1 MALKSTIFKAT
12 LAVADI
18 DHGYYADHAL
28 TLARHPSETDE
39 RMMIRLVALALNA
52 HQLQDVCNGDGT
64 LAFGAGL
71 SNVDEPD
78 VWLRDF
84 TGEVKIWIEVGQPED
99 KPIIKA
105 CGKADEVIVYC
116 FNHAADLDPDLHLA
130 GEVAQPHIGLV
141 DVRQAGAEGQRAVA
155 VADVLQLVRVQRE
168 RDQPDHHPLVGF
180 ARVARQRQRMV
191 GVVAVV
197 DVGHRESG
205 LEDGGLE
212 CHQMRLASSAALP
225 T

>member
-1 MALKSTIFKAT
+1 MALKSTIFKAA

-52 HQLQDVCNGDGT
+52 HKLQDVCHGDGT

-84 TGEVKIWIEVGQPED
+84 TGETKLWIEVGQPED
-99 KPIIKA
+99 KPVIKA

-116 FNHAADLDPDLHLA
+116 FNHAAEIWWRGIENKLSRPQNLQVYRVPTEA
-130 GEVAQPHIGLV
+130 S
-141 DVRQAGAEGQRAVA
+141 QA
-155 VADVLQLVRVQRE
+155 L
-168 RDQPDHHPLVGF
+168 
-180 ARVARQRQRMV
+180 
-191 GVVAVV
+191 
-197 DVGHRESG
+197 
-205 LEDGGLE
+205 
-212 CHQMRLASSAALP
+212 AALAQRSMQLQA
-225 T
+225 TIQENTLTLGDGANSIDVELLRWK

>member
-1 MALKSTIFKAT
+1 MALKSTIFKAA

-52 HQLQDVCNGDGT
+52 HKLQDVCQGDGT

-84 TGEVKIWIEVGQPED
+84 TGETKLWIEVGQPED

-105 CGKADEVIVYC
+105 CGKSDEVIVYC
-116 FNHAADLDPDLHLA
+116 FNHAAEIWWRGIENKLTRPQNLQVYRVPTEA
-130 GEVAQPHIGLV
+130 S
-141 DVRQAGAEGQRAVA
+141 QA
-155 VADVLQLVRVQRE
+155 L
-168 RDQPDHHPLVGF
+168 
-180 ARVARQRQRMV
+180 
-191 GVVAVV
+191 
-197 DVGHRESG
+197 
-205 LEDGGLE
+205 
-212 CHQMRLASSAALP
+212 AALAQRSMQLQA
-225 T
+225 TVQENTLTLGDGTHSIDVELLRWK